1 VSKAILFILAGVL
14 FIAGLAAC
22 EAPDQ
27 PSQDQQVS
35 MQPTLD
41 AAAVPSQELQ
51 QDLQDEMRRSELAEQ
66 KVRRMQAEIEALRDQ
81 NADLITQ
88 ELQAV
93 DSAGLDLAACRRE
106 LNDIQN
112 RLQQEQDLAVNL
124 RTEQTKLIEE
134 SIDRRTKNEVHRD
147 LKAELSAAEQ
157 SLTEAR
163 DELEQANEQI
173 ESLQTE
179 LQILEQ
185 NYNAMQESAAGVPQ
199 LEENVSVLQAE
210 KAILKQSAQQ
220 EAELQKQLSDTRR
233 ELAAALTKLEEMEA
247 RLQSQ

>member
-1 VSKAILFILAGVL
+1 VSKAKLFILAGVL

-66 KVRRMQAEIEALRDQ
+66 KVRRMQAELEALRDQ
-81 NADLITQ
+81 NADLTQ

-185 NYNAMQESAAGVPQ
+185 NYNAMQESAAEVPQ